1 MKKIGS
7 NEVADLFETKASKK
21 DIVKIDLI
29 ENATIKFKKT
39 NEEYMNGAFLRI
51 TDRKGN
57 IRVLDLKASIDITNM
72 LKDLEIV
79 YNKKTTETDMFTGV

>member
-1 MKKIGS
+1 
-7 NEVADLFETKASKK
+7 
-21 DIVKIDLI
+21 
-29 ENATIKFKKT
+29 
-39 NEEYMNGAFLRI
+39 MNGAFLRI